1 MGAGGLNKAT
11 AFRLLGS
18 LQRAGLVVQDRATGH
33 HRPGMKL
40 VGMAERI
47 LEAHDFRTVTHPHV
61 ERLASEIGQSVLAG
75 VLGPSPTRRR
85 GGCRRRG

>member
-1 MGAGGLNKAT
+1 
-11 AFRLLGS
+11 
-18 LQRAGLVVQDRATGH
+18 
-33 HRPGMKL
+33 MKL